1 MVVIAAPVPVHVD
14 VNVDIPVP
22 IYVDVAVPA
31 PIDVDIGV
39 AVDVDVACSD
49 SRRCGHRRENAPAFG
64 LDVRRSGD
72 RQGERD
78 HDSDEDDS
86 LRMDRSRR
94 SQGGRGPCAS
104 IRGMTDVLDL
114 KTRIKKTIVERLKLD
129 VEPSQIGDTT
139 PLFGE
144 GLGLD
149 SIDAL
154 ELVLGIEQEFGVKV
168 EDEEVG
174 ARALASVD
182 ALADFVLSKQQ
193 VAAS

>member
-1 MVVIAAPVPVHVD
+1 MTEGQPLSSTSFPRKRESIRRAPD
-14 VNVDIPVP
+14 
-22 IYVDVAVPA
+22 
-31 PIDVDIGV
+31 
-39 AVDVDVACSD
+39 
-49 SRRCGHRRENAPAFG
+49 APAIGFMKP
-64 LDVRRSGD
+64 S
-72 RQGERD
+72 E
-78 HDSDEDDS
+78 
-86 LRMDRSRR
+86 
-94 SQGGRGPCAS
+94 PCAS

-114 KTRIKKTIVERLKLD
+114 KARIKKTIVERLKLD